1 MKELLDRVLRA
12 LPRYLPELGR
22 LLVAPKTA
30 IVQWVETA
38 RGDLTHPLVFV
49 GLSVA
54 LGFVLQ
60 IPRLAK
66 DQDFLAHAASMGAF
80 KLVALVA
87 AAAII
92 HGLFRL
98 LRGRAHFAATF
109 AAYLYLVSPLYL
121 ALLLLHLAG
130 DGIVRAFDPALVA
143 ATGADPLY
151 FASRPDEA
159 RRFVDAAPGL
169 AWTYGAL
176 VWVRML
182 VTVGWFVACWGA
194 FRALH
199 GVGRW
204 RSLVAG
210 LAAGVAILLCF
221 QVLEF
226 LLLGMFGVR
235 MPPLM

>member
-1 MKELLDRVLRA
+1 MKDLLDRVLRA
-12 LPRYLPELGR
+12 LPRYLPEMGR

-30 IVQWVETA
+30 IVQWVEAA
-38 RGDLTHPLVFV
+38 RGDLTHALVFV
-49 GLSVA
+49 GLTVA
-54 LGFVLQ
+54 IGFVLQ

-98 LRGRAHFAATF
+98 LRGRADFAATF
-109 AAYLYLVSPLYL
+109 SAYLYLVSPLYL
-121 ALLLLHLAG
+121 ALLLVHLAG
-130 DGIVRAFDPALVA
+130 EGIVRAFDPALVE
-143 ATGADPLY
+143 ATRLDPLY

-159 RRFVDAAPGL
+159 SRFVATAPGL
-169 AWTYGAL
+169 AWAYGAL
-176 VWVRML
+176 TWGRLL
-182 VTVGWFVACWGA
+182 VMVGWFVACWGA
-194 FRALH
+194 FRVLH

-204 RSLVAG
+204 RSLAAG
-210 LAAGVAILLCF
+210 LAAGVAIVLCF
-221 QVLEF
+221 SALEY